1 MKQQRAGWGESQ
13 MTGDSSLT
21 FPYPHFC
28 SHWSGEVKLTLTI
41 YHALRPECK
50 METITTSQDVR
61 NVQERIKSIEDVISM
76 GERILI
82 KLKSQKKTTCLERLI
97 ETYISD
103 ESTWTL
109 QGLIQ
114 APLLFTLM
122 IRGINSLWELTI
134 YQIKPH
140 SLKKSISE
148 SMDNSCF
155 K

>member
-1 MKQQRAGWGESQ
+1 

-28 SHWSGEVKLTLTI
+28 SHWSGEVKLTLAV
-41 YHALRPECK
+41 YHALRPECT

-76 GERILI
+76 GRRILI
-82 KLKSQKKTTCLERLI
+82 KLKSQKKKKTACLERLI

-122 IRGINSLWELTI
+122 IRGIKSL
-134 YQIKPH
+134 
-140 SLKKSISE
+140 
-148 SMDNSCF
+148 
-155 K
+155 